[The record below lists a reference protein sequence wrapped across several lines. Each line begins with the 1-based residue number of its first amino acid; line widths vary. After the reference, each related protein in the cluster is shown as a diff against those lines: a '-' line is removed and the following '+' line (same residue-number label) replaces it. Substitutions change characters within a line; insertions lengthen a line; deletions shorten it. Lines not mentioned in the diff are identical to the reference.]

1 MNLSTLSFWSNLLG
15 WSAVTLTGLGAAA
28 GSLAWY
34 FNVQK
39 DAAKDEIDLQYK
51 QESAAKISAADLR
64 AAEAT
69 KKAEDARLETAKTS
83 QELALANERTRKL
96 ELSTAKANERAIEA
110 KLELEKY
117 RAPRMLKPAQEEAF
131 VVAMS
136 EFKGQ
141 RVFIG
146 AIADTAE
153 ASSLGVQ
160 LYLALGRAGLNV
172 EGKGPYVK
180 RVVRLAR
187 GVVVKHTTG
196 NDKGLR
202 LAEALAHAL
211 NENGILARRMVD
223 LDEEVTAR
231 MEKEQGM
238 PRNHE
243 NWEGV
248 AVAIGDKP

>member
-39 DAAKDEIDLQYK
+39 DAAKDAIDSEFRLD
-51 QESAAKISAADLR
+51 SATKIAAADLR
-64 AAEAT
+64 AAEAN
-69 KKAEDARLETAKTS
+69 KKAEDARQETAKHELELVV
-83 QELALANERTRKL
+83 QRKELAAA
-96 ELSTAKANERAIEA
+96 SERAARAEA
-110 KLELEKY
+110 RAVESKVELEKY

-131 VVAMS
+131 VTAIS
-136 EFKGQ
+136 EFNGQ
-141 RVFIG
+141 RVFVG

-160 LYLALGRAGLNV
+160 LYLAFGRAGLNV
-172 EGKGPYVK
+172 EGRGPYVK
-180 RVVRLAR
+180 RVVRVAR
-187 GVVVKHTTG
+187 GVVVRHVTG
-196 NDKGLR
+196 NDKALR
-202 LAEALAHAL
+202 LAIVIAKSL
-211 NENGILARRMVD
+211 NDSGIMATRMGS
-223 LDEEVTAR
+223 LDEEVVER

-238 PRNHE
+238 SRNHE
-243 NWEGV
+243 NWEHV